1 MKKEHSTCQE
11 STDQLQTQ
19 APDSS
24 VEGDLLS
31 IYLNTARPD
40 GLWVKTLRRRLVR
53 VLASK
58 QLAPHRP
65 AQRLSLSLCLSDA
78 EEVRALNAQY
88 RGKDKVTDVLSF
100 ALQEGE
106 PLYQPEGYPVELGDI
121 IISLPT
127 AAEQAARGALPRLE
141 EVAAGRPW
149 GLSEEVAFL
158 SLHGPL
164 HLLGFDHVEEEEA
177 VEMEGLEA
185 ALLPTLLGWRGRGR

>member
-1 MKKEHSTCQE
+1 MKKEHSTLQDD
-11 STDQLQTQ
+11 TDQLQTRSPEPS
-19 APDSS
+19 A
-24 VEGDLLS
+24 EGDLLS
-31 IYLNTARPD
+31 IYLNTTRPNA
-40 GLWVKTLRRRLVR
+40 LWVKTLRRRLYR
-53 VLASK
+53 VLASE
-58 QLAPHRP
+58 QIAPHRP

-106 PLYQPEGYPVELGDI
+106 PLYQPEGYPIELGDI

-127 AAEQAARGALPRLE
+127 AIEQANRGALPRLQ

-149 GLSEEVAFL
+149 GLSEEVTFL
-158 SLHGPL
+158 SLHGLL
-164 HLLGFDHVEEEEA
+164 HLLGFDHIEEDEA

-185 ALLPTLLGWRGRGR
+185 ALLPTLLGWRVRGR

>member
-1 MKKEHSTCQE
+1 MKKEHSTSQE
-11 STDQLQTQ
+11 NIDQLQTHDLGLS
-19 APDSS
+19 A
-24 VEGDLLS
+24 EGDLLS

-40 GLWVKTLRRRLVR
+40 GLWIKTLRRRLNR

-58 QLAPHRP
+58 LLATHRP

-88 RGKDKVTDVLSF
+88 RGKNKVTDVLSF

-106 PLYQPEGYPVELGDI
+106 PLYQPEGYPIELGDI

-127 AAEQAARGALPRLE
+127 ATEQAARGALPRLQK
-141 EVAAGRPW
+141 VASGRPW
-149 GLSEEVAFL
+149 GISEEVAFL
-158 SLHGPL
+158 SLHGLL
-164 HLLGFDHVEEEEA
+164 HLLGFDHVEEEAA
-177 VEMEGLEA
+177 VEMERLEA